1 MKRLAWVAFIFLLLA
16 ILSVPTYAKNEKE
29 IQAKAMQGD
38 YQAQRNLAYGYATGG
53 WGQKKDVSMACSWY
67 LLVLRSD
74 SPKLDIGDVG
84 NVAVYCDKLDFD
96 KRLAAE
102 RKANQLHRQ
111 IYGKR

>member
-1 MKRLAWVAFIFLLLA
+1 MKKIIFVLLA
-16 ILSVPTYAKNEKE
+16 ILSIPAHAENEKE
-29 IQAKAMQGD
+29 LQAKAMQGS

-53 WGQKKDVSMACSWY
+53 WGQKKDVSLACSWY

-74 SPKLDIGDVG
+74 SPKLDTTDVG

-102 RKANQLHRQ
+102 RKANEMHRQ
-111 IYGKR
+111 IYSKR